1 MQTATVPNAS
11 MMTDVTPYG
20 GMMAD
25 VTLDAGMMTD
35 ATTHR
40 DTDTATRPVSNGRGF
55 Y

>member
-1 MQTATVPNAS
+1 
-11 MMTDVTPYG
+11 MMTDVTPYRG
-20 GMMAD
+20 IMADVTLDAGMMTD

>member
-1 MQTATVPNAS
+1 MA
-11 MMTDVTPYG
+11 DVTLDAG
-20 GMMAD
+20 IMADVTLDAGMMAD